1 MHTQSY
7 ANTPGYLILIIGLI
21 LAFTSAL
28 VPFFEAGYI
37 LMTSVL
43 IAGML
48 PYLVYGMVVPLSRS
62 VMTTVLGLI
71 IVIAHTLLVFNERF
85 IGNADYS
92 DSMIYYGPIIIA
104 VIVLPLVMLAIKNSR
119 KF

>member
-7 ANTPGYLILIIGLI
+7 ANTPGYLILIFGLI

-43 IAGML
+43 IAGLL
-48 PYLVYGMVVPLSRS
+48 PYLVYGMVVPLLRS
-62 VMTTVLGLI
+62 TKITVIGLV
-71 IVIAHTLLVFNERF
+71 IVFTHALLVLSERF

-92 DSMIYYGPIIIA
+92 DSMIYYGPTLLA
-104 VIVLPLVMLAIKNSR
+104 VAVLPLVLMVIKKSR